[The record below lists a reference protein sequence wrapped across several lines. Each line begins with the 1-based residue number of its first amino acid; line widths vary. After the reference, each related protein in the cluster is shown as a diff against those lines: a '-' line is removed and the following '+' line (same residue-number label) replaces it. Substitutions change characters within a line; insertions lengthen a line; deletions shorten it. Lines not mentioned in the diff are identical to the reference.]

1 MITTNTPYSNKTI
14 LPQRVTYPSPGFAHY
29 WSQPVGAKMLQRLGI
44 VPVQSEVEAYGQLL
58 MDADELADEV
68 MKEVYEKLGYQQASA
83 MIEDALDNG
92 IGGVNDAPV
101 CLQQLFAEVETIPA
115 WLNTELLDAGSSFCR
130 RTGSLGLTVLR
141 NYCLMGGYE
150 SSAINKPLIYT
161 GALKK
166 GAAKRMAETIEFWV
180 QVTGAGALQKGAVGY
195 RSAIK
200 LRLMHA
206 YARVAVQRV
215 PGWSNE
221 QWGIPLNHADMVAT
235 NLGFSLVFMEGL
247 KRLGYRPT
255 AQEKS
260 GVLHLWKYIGYL
272 IGIPVEYLPDTE
284 PQAIESLYKWTIAQ
298 PPADEDT
305 RALAHALMDEPLK
318 ASFPV
323 YRWQKKLLIKL
334 HLGYNYYFLD
344 DRACQTMGLPETRL
358 RYWPYIVKAMIGF
371 LETFTLSIRPLY
383 RLNAYIGGKSQER
396 IKVLFLR
403 IHGKTGSGKP

>member
-1 MITTNTPYSNKTI
+1 MGS
-14 LPQRVTYPSPGFAHY
+14 
-29 WSQPVGAKMLQRLGI
+29 KMLRQLNT
-44 VPVQSEVEAYGQLL
+44 VPLQTDVEAYAQLL
-58 MDADELADEV
+58 MGADTLADV
-68 MKEVYEKLGYQQASA
+68 IIKEVYQKLGFQQASA
-83 MIEDALDNG
+83 MVEEALNNG
-92 IGGVNDAPV
+92 IANVKDAPL
-101 CLQQLFAEVETIPA
+101 CLQQLFTEAETMPA
-115 WLNTELLDAGSSFCR
+115 WLNTELLAAGSSFCR

-161 GALKK
+161 GALKQ

-180 QVTGAGALQKGAVGY
+180 QVTSAGALQKGGIGY
-195 RSAIK
+195 RSSIK

-221 QWGIPLNHADMVAT
+221 QWGVPLNHADMVAT

-255 AQEKS
+255 AKEVA

-272 IGIPVEYLPDTE
+272 IGIPAQYLPDTE
-284 PQAIESLYKWTIAQ
+284 PQAIERLYKWTISQ

-318 ASFPV
+318 ASFPS
-323 YRWQKKLLIKL
+323 YLWQKKLLIKL

-344 DRACQTMGLPETRL
+344 DRACHTMGLPETRL
-358 RYWPYIVKAMIGF
+358 RYWPYVVKAVVGF
-371 LETFTLSIRPLY
+371 METFTLAIGPLY
-383 RLNAYIGGKSQER
+383 RANTCLGGKTQER
-396 IKVLFLR
+396 VKVLFLR
-403 IHGKTGSGKP
+403 IHGKTRASTH